1 MISAC
6 ERLAWREAE
15 GTPFVGMPNLL
26 AALGGGA
33 CATFNRL
40 RATNSANY
48 KELTLTR
55 QEVGHDP
62 RVY

>member
-26 AALGGGA
+26 AALGGR
-33 CATFNRL
+33 RL
-40 RATNSANY
+40 RNLQPPAGN
-48 KELTLTR
+48 ELCKL
-55 QEVGHDP
+55 
-62 RVY
+62 